1 MEFAGMLHVS
11 MKTPGLLG
19 VGIQVQEVF
28 AHVGVLF
35 RENSTSKDTYSGWLF
50 GAKTS
55 PNLDKCLG
63 AKYPVI
69 IRGR

>member
-63 AKYPVI
+63 AK
-69 IRGR
+69 